1 MFKDYTNC
9 LNKAADETRDWGLA
23 LLLID
28 DSEEKV
34 SPTKSPPNHDKTLQ
48 ISAAKAQLFYRY
60 MVEVMRATVDQVCLF
75 KKVLSHFSFF

>member
-1 MFKDYTNC
+1 MSKDYTNC
-9 LNKAADETRDWGLA
+9 LNKAAEETRDWGLA

-34 SPTKSPPNHDKTLQ
+34 SPTNHDKTLQ
-48 ISAAKAQLFYRY
+48 ISTAKAQLFYRY